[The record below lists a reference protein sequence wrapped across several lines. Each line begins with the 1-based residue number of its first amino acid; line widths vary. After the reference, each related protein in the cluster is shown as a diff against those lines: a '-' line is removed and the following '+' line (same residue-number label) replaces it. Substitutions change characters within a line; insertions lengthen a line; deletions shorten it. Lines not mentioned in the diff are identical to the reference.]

1 MSKKIVIIGGV
12 AGGASAA
19 ARLRRQDETAE
30 IILLERGNYISYAN
44 CGLPYHVG
52 DVIQSR
58 DALLLMTPEKMK
70 ERFHVDVRI
79 LNEVTAIDPK
89 SKSVT
94 VKQLDTGKEYVE
106 SYDTLVV
113 STGSSPIR
121 PALPGIDS
129 NRIMT
134 LWTIPDTDKI
144 REKIQKE
151 NIRDAVVIG
160 GGFIGLEMAENL
172 QLAGSRVTIVEMLN
186 QVMAPLDYEMAQL
199 VHEHL
204 VLSGTQLILEDGV
217 SSFEDTDNGVKIK
230 LASGKEIET
239 QLVILSI
246 GVRPNSILAKEAGLT
261 LNPRGGIVVDDHLI
275 TSDPNIYAIGDVI
288 EVTDFVSKEK
298 TMVPLA
304 GPANKQGRICAD
316 NIASGNET
324 FNGTQGTSVAKIFDL
339 TAATTGSNEK
349 ALQKRGLKKGVDYE
363 IIYVNQNH
371 HAGYY
376 PGATPMIIKLIFSK
390 DGKRIFGAQIV
401 GREGVDKR
409 IDVLATVIRLNGTVH
424 DLTELEL
431 AYAPPYSSAK
441 DPVNMAGFTAE
452 NLLNGMVAFCDWD
465 FIEKTDPNDIILL
478 DIREDMERLAYKMP
492 NTVDIPLGTLR
503 ERLGELDPSKT
514 IVPFCAIGVRS
525 YNAVRIL
532 MEHGFKKVLLY
543 PAGTS
548 FYRGTHYKEELMDM
562 NYDDPKG
569 IFSTVASDS
578 SGTGETVMAG
588 QSFRLNCS
596 GLQCPGPIMKIFDT
610 IKDLNDGD
618 VIEVIAS
625 DPGFTRDIAA
635 WCKQTGNTLIQT
647 SKSGN
652 EYVATIQKGLGKN
665 AAVLK
670 PQQNGVSVSGG
681 DNKTIIVFSGDLD
694 KVLASFIIANGALA
708 MGKKVTMFFTFWGL
722 NALRKANKVKVDK
735 SVVESMFGFMMPQ
748 GAGRLKLSKMNMGG
762 VGTAMM
768 RWVMKDKNVDSLETL
783 IRKAQDAG
791 VNIIACTMSMDIMGI
806 KEAELIDNIDY
817 AGVGTY
823 LGETEESNL
832 NLFI

>member
-12 AGGASAA
+12 AGGASTA
-19 ARLRRQDETAE
+19 ARLRRQDETAN
-30 IILLERGNYISYAN
+30 IILLERGEYISYAN

-52 DVIQSR
+52 DVIQDR
-58 DALLLMTPEKMK
+58 EALLLQTPERMK
-70 ERFHVDVRI
+70 SRFNIDVRI
-79 LNEVTAIDPK
+79 KNEVTAIDRK
-89 SKSVT
+89 SKTVT
-94 VKQLDTGKEYVE
+94 IKKVETGEEYTE
-106 SYDTLVV
+106 PYDTLVI

-121 PALPGIDS
+121 PPLPGIDS
-129 NRIMT
+129 ERVMT
-134 LWTIPDTDKI
+134 LWTIPDTDLI
-144 REKIQKE
+144 RERIQKE
-151 NIRDAVVIG
+151 NIRETVVIG

-172 QLAGSRVTIVEMLN
+172 QLAGSRVTVVEMLN

-199 VHEHL
+199 VQEHL
-204 VLSGTQLILEDGV
+204 ILSGTELILEDGV
-217 SSFEDTDNGVKIK
+217 AGFEDTANGVKIK
-230 LASGKEIET
+230 LNSGKEIET
-239 QLVILSI
+239 QLVLLSI
-246 GVRPNSILAKEAGLT
+246 GVRPNSILAKEAGLE
-261 LNPRGGIVVDDHLI
+261 LNARGGIVVTENLL
-275 TSDPNIYAIGDVI
+275 TSDPDIYAIGDVI
-288 EVTDFVSKEK
+288 EVTDFISKEK
-298 TMVPLA
+298 TMIPLA

-316 NIASGNET
+316 NIAGGKESY
-324 FNGTQGTSVAKIFDL
+324 NGTQGTSIAKIFDL

-349 ALQKRGLKKGVDYE
+349 VLQGRSLKKGVDYE
-363 IIYVNQNH
+363 VIYVNQNH

-376 PGATPMIIKLIFSK
+376 PGATPMVIKLIFSK
-390 DGKRIFGAQIV
+390 DGQKLFGAQIV
-401 GREGVDKR
+401 GRDGVDKR
-409 IDVLATVIRLNGTVH
+409 IDILATTIRLNGSIH

-452 NLLNGMVAFCDWD
+452 NVLNGLVRFCDWD
-465 FIEKTDPNDIILL
+465 FIEKSKPEDVILL
-478 DIREDMERLAYKMP
+478 DVREDMERLAYKL
-492 NTVDIPLGTLR
+492 NNSLDIPLGELR
-503 ERLGELDPSKT
+503 NRLGEIDRSKT
-514 IVPFCAIGVRS
+514 IVTYCAIGVRS
-525 YNAVRIL
+525 YNAARIL
-532 MEHGFKKVLLY
+532 MENGFENVLLY

-562 NYDDPKG
+562 NFDDPKS

-596 GLQCPGPIMKIFDT
+596 GLQCPGPIMKIFDK
-610 IKDLNDGD
+610 IKELNDGD

-635 WCKQTGNTLIQT
+635 WCKQTGNTLLST
-647 SKSGN
+647 SKSGK
-652 EYVATIQKGLGKN
+652 EFVATVQKGLGTGVP
-665 AAVLK
+665 AQLK
-670 PQQNGVSVSGG
+670 QTGTTTTGG

-722 NALRKANKVKVDK
+722 NALRKANKVKVQK
-735 SVVESMFGFMMPQ
+735 SIVESMFGFMMPQ
-748 GAGRLKLSKMNMGG
+748 GAGKLKLSKMNMGG
-762 VGTAMM
+762 MGTAMM

-783 IRKAQDAG
+783 IRKAQEAG

-806 KEAELIDNIDY
+806 KEEELIEDIDY

-823 LGETEESNL
+823 LGEAEESNV